1 VLATA
6 TYLDELNPEQCR
18 AVEHGTSHDCTI
30 GPPLLV
36 IAGAGSGKTNTLAHR
51 VANLIVNGAASSR
64 ILLMTFLRRAAAEMT
79 RRVARIAA
87 KLGRNSSPVSDSL
100 AWAGTFHAIGARLL
114 REYAERMELDP
125 GFTIHDHEDS
135 AELMNQVRH
144 EQGFSKTVERPPR

>member
-1 VLATA
+1 MLATA

-87 KLGRNSSPVSDSL
+87 KLGRNGSLVSDSL
-100 AWAGTFHAIGARLL
+100 AWAATFHAIGARLMTTML
-114 REYAERMELDP
+114 NALEQAGVRYGLQTMCEAGGMANATIIER
-125 GFTIHDHEDS
+125 I
-135 AELMNQVRH
+135 
-144 EQGFSKTVERPPR
+144 